1 VRRAIALLLIAAL
14 AAAAGCGGE
23 DRQGTARAA
32 AERFLDGYV
41 EPDGRVVRRDQGGDT
56 VSEGQAY
63 AMLLAAAIGDE
74 RRFDLAW
81 TWARDHLRRPD
92 GLLAWHWDD
101 GQVVDGEPAS
111 DADLDAARAL
121 LLAARRFGRPSLGEE
136 GRRLGDAIRRNEAV
150 GDLVVAGPWARAEA
164 VVNPSYLSPRAF
176 DALGWRGA
184 SASARRAL
192 EGLKEP
198 LPPDWARLEGH
209 ALTPTGPP
217 GSDEPA
223 VYGYDAARLPLRLA
237 SRAPPRTAGSRR
249 APGRRCATTTRSRR
263 CSASTARHARR
274 TPTRSLRRALPGLHV
289 QRATGKPR
297 TTCSTAPRISRASA
311 RATTAPPGWRSRGS
325 CWTPTGSAAA
335 ARLRDRADVAQL
347 VEHFTRKVRLRR
359 IREALG
365 GSMR

>member
-1 VRRAIALLLIAAL
+1 VRRAVALLLIAAL
-14 AAAAGCGGE
+14 VAAAGCGGE
-23 DRQGTARAA
+23 DRPGAARGA

-121 LLAARRFGRPSLGEE
+121 LLAARRFGRPSLDEE

-198 LPPDWARLEGH
+198 LPPDWARLDGH
-209 ALTPTGPP
+209 TLAPTGPP
-217 GSDEPA
+217 RSDEPA
-223 VYGYDAARLPLRLA
+223 AYGYDAARLPLRLA
-237 SRAPPRTAGSRR
+237 ESCAAEDRR
-249 APGRRCATTTRSRR
+249 LA
-263 CSASTARHARR
+263 
-274 TPTRSLRRALPGLHV
+274 
-289 QRATGKPR
+289 
-297 TTCSTAPRISRASA
+297 A
-311 RATTAPPGWRSRGS
+311 RAWPA
-325 CWTPTGSAAA
+325 
-335 ARLRDRADVAQL
+335 LRDRDPLPAVLGLDGAPRSQDAHPVAAAGAAGAARAAGDRAAADDLLDRAEELEDERPSYYGAAWVAL
-347 VEHFTRKVRLRR
+347 ARVMLDSDW
-359 IREALG
+359 LG
-365 GSMR
+365 RCG

>member
-1 VRRAIALLLIAAL
+1 VRRAVALLLIAGL
-14 AAAAGCGGE
+14 AAGAGCGGE
-23 DRQGTARAA
+23 DRPGAARAA

-41 EPDGRVVRRDQGGDT
+41 DPDGRVVRRDQGGDT

-81 TWARDHLRRPD
+81 NWARDHLRRPD

-136 GRRLGDAIRRNEAV
+136 GRRLGDAIRRSEAV

-209 ALTPTGPP
+209 ALAPTGPP

-237 SRAPPRTAGSRR
+237 ESCAAEDRRLAARAWPA
-249 APGRRCATTTRSRR
+249 
-263 CSASTARHARR
+263 
-274 TPTRSLRRALPGLHV
+274 LRDHDPLPAVLGLD
-289 QRATGKPR
+289 G
-297 TTCSTAPRISRASA
+297 APRSQDAHPVAAAGAAGAA
-311 RATTAPPGWRSRGS
+311 RAAGDRE
-325 CWTPTGSAAA
+325 AADD
-335 ARLRDRADVAQL
+335 LLDRAEELEDERPSYYGAAWVAL
-347 VEHFTRKVRLRR
+347 ARVMLDTDWVGRC
-359 IREALG
+359 G
-365 GSMR
+365 